1 MDRELKRQIKED
13 EFVSTLE
20 TVARWANARR
30 DELRIAGGVVLVLG
44 AAAGAFSYFQG
55 QRAREADGALQ
66 EALEVWRAPVE
77 AELPSSADKPTGQV
91 FATAEEKY
99 KSAAAAFE
107 GVDRRYPSRPEAES
121 ARYYAALCRERLKQY
136 DESEKGLKA
145 LAEKKDAR
153 RLEPTVARIALADL
167 YRRRGQV
174 DKAVDAYRAVVADSS
189 FPFPRDY
196 ALMSLAATLEEA
208 NRLAEARASYKRL
221 TEEFPASV
229 YVPEARRRVER
240 LQPTS

>member
-20 TVARWANARR
+20 RVVTWANARR
-30 DELRIAGGVVLVLG
+30 DEVRIAAGVVVVLG
-44 AAAGAFSYFQG
+44 AAAAAFFYFQG
-55 QRAREADGALQ
+55 QRAREAESAYQ
-66 EALEVWRAPVE
+66 EALDIWRAPVE
-77 AELPSSADKPTGQV
+77 AELPPSADKPTGQV
-91 FATAEEKY
+91 FATADEKY

-107 GVDRRYPSRPEAES
+107 GVERRYPSRPEAES

-136 DESEKGLKA
+136 DEAEKGLKA
-145 LAEKKDAR
+145 LADRKAGT

-167 YRRRGQV
+167 YRQRGQV
-174 DKAVDAYRAVVADSS
+174 DKAVESYRAVVADRD

-196 ALMSLAATLEEA
+196 ALMSLAATLEQA

-221 TEEFPASV
+221 TEDFPASV
-229 YVPEARRRVER
+229 YAAEAKRRAER
-240 LQPTS
+240 LQATS